1 MLLRETA
8 RSGQRWE
15 MEGDD
20 GFYRSR
26 GYRKKSSYRDTKPK
40 IEFPRLSTIS
50 ATNIAYLYV
59 HCDKQPS
66 EIVAA
71 YPKLVTLA
79 EIHLALASYYQNRET
94 FEAEFA
100 RGNIFLAK
108 DALSD
113 NSFSLPSIGLWSLME
128 TIQKEKL

>member
-1 MLLRETA
+1 
-8 RSGQRWE
+8 
-15 MEGDD
+15 MEGEDE
-20 GFYRSR
+20 FYRGR
-26 GYRKKSSYRDTKPK
+26 GYRKKSSNRDAKPK
-40 IEFPRLSTIS
+40 IEFPKLATIS
-50 ATNIAYLYV
+50 ATNIAYLHV
-59 HCDKQPS
+59 HCGKQPG

-79 EIHLALASYYQNRET
+79 EIHLALADYYRNRET

-113 NSFSLPSIGLWSLME
+113 NLKCAPKIRPLGLVNICGYRCL
-128 TIQKEKL
+128 